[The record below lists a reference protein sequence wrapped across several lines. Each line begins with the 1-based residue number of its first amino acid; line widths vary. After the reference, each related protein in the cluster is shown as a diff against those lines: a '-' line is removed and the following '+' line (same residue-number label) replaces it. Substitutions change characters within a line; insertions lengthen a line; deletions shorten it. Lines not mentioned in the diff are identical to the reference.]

1 MKLCVSQY
9 DGGQAV
15 AHRQAYFPGHIRT
28 KGSKSKQS
36 RWFWTFTGKNWDILE
51 WNSTCLRI
59 GPFLTFLSHFPWISS
74 FFSHFFLCLFDD
86 FLIHIQHNSSKLKPE
101 FISLYHNKGTK
112 MLGFTLIARL
122 LEREP
127 EAYNCKVICIRRSGL
142 EKRNFY
148 FKFVL

>member
-1 MKLCVSQY
+1 MTSFLLSKAPRQMKLCVSQY

-86 FLIHIQHNSSKLKPE
+86 FLIHIQHNSSKLKPRVY
-101 FISLYHNKGTK
+101 FFVSQQRHKNVRFYVNSKATWK
-112 MLGFTLIARL
+112 RAR
-122 LEREP
+122 
-127 EAYNCKVICIRRSGL
+127 GL
-142 EKRNFY
+142 Q
-148 FKFVL
+148 L